1 MPSRGRF
8 TLLTIRGIPVGV
20 DWSWFFVLFLIIWLL
35 SGFYRDVLGTTQD
48 SLEPY
53 ALAVAS
59 AFGFFASILLHEL
72 GHAVIAQRNKIGIS
86 NITLWM
92 FGGVASLDR
101 EPESAGAEFRIAVA
115 GPVVTLLITAACLG
129 IGAGAD
135 GKSFWDGASFD
146 ESAQISAGV
155 AVLAWLAN
163 INAAILIFNL
173 LPAFPL
179 DGGRIVRAIAWRL
192 TGNRDRAT
200 IFAARLGQGF
210 AYAFIAIGVLL
221 ALTGNLFGGV
231 WLALIG
237 WMLAGSAR
245 ATANRSKLNTKLDG
259 LVVADVMDAEPVA
272 IPAGTTVEQAL
283 DEYFLRY
290 RWPWFPVV
298 DTGQRFIGLL
308 NRGTAD
314 AVPETSRTSQ
324 VVDEIID
331 PGGSTDQTVSS
342 DEPLE
347 ALLANVGAAPAR
359 RPRRRRRDRPPDRRD
374 HAGAGGSGAARRS
387 SLIVAVTNSA
397 VMTTALPTHHWQIA
411 SIMNSSR

>member
-1 MPSRGRF
+1 MPERGRF
-8 TLLTIRGIPVGV
+8 TLLTIRGIPIGV
-20 DWSWFFVLFLIIWLL
+20 DWTWFFILFLIIWLL

-48 SLEPY
+48 SIEPY

-72 GHAVIAQRNKIGIS
+72 GHAVIAVRNKIGIS
-86 NITLWM
+86 QITLWM

-101 EPESAGAEFRIAVA
+101 EPDSAGAEFRIAAA
-115 GPVVTLLITAACLG
+115 GPAVTLLITAACLG
-129 IGAGAD
+129 VGAAID
-135 GKSFWDGASFD
+135 GSTFWDGASFD
-146 ESAQISAGV
+146 ENATISTGV

-179 DGGRIVRAIAWRL
+179 DGGRIARALVWKV
-192 TGNRDRAT
+192 TGNRERAT

-210 AYAFIAIGVLL
+210 AYAFIAIGILI
-221 ALTGNLFGGV
+221 ALGGSLFAGV

-237 WMLAGSAR
+237 WMLGGSAR
-245 ATANRSKLNTKLDG
+245 ATAERSKLNTKLGD
-259 LVVADVMDAEPVA
+259 LRVADVMDAEPVA
-272 IPAGTTVEQAL
+272 IPELATVEQAL

-298 DTGQRFIGLL
+298 DAGQRFVGLL

-314 AVPETSRTSQ
+314 AVPEPSRTSQ
-324 VVDEIID
+324 TVGEIID

-347 ALLANVGAAPAR
+347 ALLANLELR
-359 RPRRRRRDRPPDRRD
+359 RL
-374 HAGAGGSGAARRS
+374 GG
-387 SLIVAVTNSA
+387 LVAVDADGRLTG
-397 VMTTALPTHHWQIA
+397 VITLEQVGRALRDA
-411 SIMNSSR
+411 AA

>member
-1 MPSRGRF
+1 MPERGRF
-8 TLLTIRGIPVGV
+8 TLLTIRGIPIGV
-20 DWSWFFVLFLIIWLL
+20 DWTWFFILFLIIWLL

-48 SLEPY
+48 SIEPY

-72 GHAVIAQRNKIGIS
+72 GHAVIAVRNKIGIS
-86 NITLWM
+86 QITLWM

-101 EPESAGAEFRIAVA
+101 EPDSAGAEFRIAAA
-115 GPVVTLLITAACLG
+115 GPAVTLLITAACLG
-129 IGAGAD
+129 AGAAID
-135 GKSFWDGASFD
+135 GSTFWDGASFD
-146 ESAQISAGV
+146 ENATISTGV

-179 DGGRIVRAIAWRL
+179 DGGRIARAIVWKL
-192 TGNRDRAT
+192 TGNRERAT

-210 AYAFIAIGVLL
+210 AYAFIAIGILI
-221 ALTGNLFGGV
+221 ALGGSLFAGV

-237 WMLAGSAR
+237 WMLGGSAR
-245 ATANRSKLNTKLDG
+245 ATAERSKLNTKLGD
-259 LVVADVMDAEPVA
+259 LRVADVMDAEPVA
-272 IPAGTTVEQAL
+272 IPERATVEQAL

-298 DTGQRFIGLL
+298 DAGQRFVGLL

-324 VVDEIID
+324 TVGEIID
-331 PGGSTDQTVSS
+331 PSGSTDQTVSS

-347 ALLANVGAAPAR
+347 ALLANLELRRLGGLVAIDADGRLTGVITLEQVGRALRDAAA
-359 RPRRRRRDRPPDRRD
+359 
-374 HAGAGGSGAARRS
+374 
-387 SLIVAVTNSA
+387 
-397 VMTTALPTHHWQIA
+397 
-411 SIMNSSR
+411 

>member
-1 MPSRGRF
+1 MPERGRF
-8 TLLTIRGIPVGV
+8 TLLTIRGIPIGV
-20 DWSWFFVLFLIIWLL
+20 DWTWFFILFLIIWLL

-48 SLEPY
+48 SIEPY

-72 GHAVIAQRNKIGIS
+72 GHAVIAVRNKIGIS
-86 NITLWM
+86 QITLWM

-101 EPESAGAEFRIAVA
+101 EPDSAGAEFRIAAA
-115 GPVVTLLITAACLG
+115 GPAVTLLITAACLG
-129 IGAGAD
+129 AGAAID
-135 GKSFWDGASFD
+135 GSTFWDGASFD
-146 ESAQISAGV
+146 ENAEISTGV

-179 DGGRIVRAIAWRL
+179 DGGRIARALVWKV
-192 TGNRDRAT
+192 TGNRERAT

-210 AYAFIAIGVLL
+210 AYAFIAIGILI
-221 ALTGNLFGGV
+221 ALGGSLFAGV

-237 WMLAGSAR
+237 WMLGGSAR
-245 ATANRSKLNTKLDG
+245 ATAERSKLNTKLGD
-259 LVVADVMDAEPVA
+259 LRVADVMDAEPVA
-272 IPAGTTVEQAL
+272 IPELATVEQAL

-298 DTGQRFIGLL
+298 DAGQRFVGLL

-314 AVPETSRTSQ
+314 AVPEPSRMSQ
-324 VVDEIID
+324 TVGEIID

-347 ALLANVGAAPAR
+347 ALLANLELR
-359 RPRRRRRDRPPDRRD
+359 RL
-374 HAGAGGSGAARRS
+374 GG
-387 SLIVAVTNSA
+387 LVAVDADGRLTG
-397 VMTTALPTHHWQIA
+397 VITLEQVGRALRDA
-411 SIMNSSR
+411 AA

>member
-1 MPSRGRF
+1 MPERGRF
-8 TLLTIRGIPVGV
+8 TLLTIRGIPIGV
-20 DWSWFFVLFLIIWLL
+20 DWTWFFILFLIIWLL

-48 SLEPY
+48 SIEPY

-72 GHAVIAQRNKIGIS
+72 GHAVIAVRNKIGIS
-86 NITLWM
+86 QITLWM

-101 EPESAGAEFRIAVA
+101 EPDSAGAEFRIAAA
-115 GPVVTLLITAACLG
+115 GPAVTLLITAACLG
-129 IGAGAD
+129 AGAAID
-135 GKSFWDGASFD
+135 GSTFWDGASFD
-146 ESAQISAGV
+146 ENAEISTGV

-179 DGGRIVRAIAWRL
+179 DGGRIARALVWKV
-192 TGNRDRAT
+192 TGNRERAT

-210 AYAFIAIGVLL
+210 AYAFIAIGILI
-221 ALTGNLFGGV
+221 ALGGSLFAGV

-237 WMLAGSAR
+237 WMLGGSAR
-245 ATANRSKLNTKLDG
+245 ATAERSKLNTKLGD
-259 LVVADVMDAEPVA
+259 LRVADVMDAEPVA
-272 IPAGTTVEQAL
+272 IPGLATVEQAL

-298 DTGQRFIGLL
+298 DAGQRFVGLL

-314 AVPETSRTSQ
+314 AVPEPSRTSQ
-324 VVDEIID
+324 TVGEIID

-347 ALLANVGAAPAR
+347 ALLANLELR
-359 RPRRRRRDRPPDRRD
+359 RL
-374 HAGAGGSGAARRS
+374 GG
-387 SLIVAVTNSA
+387 LVAVDADGRLTG
-397 VMTTALPTHHWQIA
+397 VITLEQVGRALRDA
-411 SIMNSSR
+411 AA

>member
-1 MPSRGRF
+1 MPPAYYPVMPERGRF

-35 SGFYRDVLGTTQD
+35 SGFYRDILGTSQD
-48 SLEPY
+48 SVEPY

-72 GHAVIAQRNKIGIS
+72 GHAVIALRNRIGIS
-86 NITLWM
+86 QITLWM

-101 EPESAGAEFRIAVA
+101 DPDTAGAEFRIAVA

-129 IGAGAD
+129 AGAAID
-135 GKSFWDGASFD
+135 GGSFWEGARFEQNAD
-146 ESAQISAGV
+146 ISTGV

-179 DGGRIVRAIAWRL
+179 DGGRIVRAIAWRV

-210 AYAFIAIGVLL
+210 AYAFIGIGILI
-221 ALTGNLFGGV
+221 ALGGSLFAGV

-237 WMLAGSAR
+237 WMLGGSAR
-245 ATANRSKLNTKLDG
+245 ATANRSKLNTKLGG
-259 LVVADVMDAEPVA
+259 LRVADVMDAEPVA

-298 DTGQRFIGLL
+298 DAGHRFLGLL

-314 AVPETSRTSQ
+314 AVPEMSRTSQ
-324 VVDEIID
+324 TVSEIID
-331 PGGSTDQTVSS
+331 PGGSRDQTVSS

-347 ALLANVGAAPAR
+347 ALLANIELR
-359 RPRRRRRDRPPDRRD
+359 RL
-374 HAGAGGSGAARRS
+374 GG
-387 SLIVAVTNSA
+387 LVAVDANGRLTGVITLEQVGRA
-397 VMTTALPTHHWQIA
+397 LRDATA
-411 SIMNSSR
+411 

>member
-1 MPSRGRF
+1 MPERGRF
-8 TLLTIRGIPVGV
+8 TLLTIRGIPIGV
-20 DWSWFFVLFLIIWLL
+20 DWTWFFILFLIIWLL
-35 SGFYRDVLGTTQD
+35 SGFYRDGLGTTQD
-48 SLEPY
+48 SIEPY

-72 GHAVIAQRNKIGIS
+72 GHAVIAVRNRIGIS
-86 NITLWM
+86 QITLWM

-101 EPESAGAEFRIAVA
+101 EPDSAGAEFRIAAA
-115 GPVVTLLITAACLG
+115 GPAVTLLITAACLG
-129 IGAGAD
+129 AGAAID
-135 GKSFWDGASFD
+135 GSTFWDGASFD
-146 ESAQISAGV
+146 ENATISTGV

-179 DGGRIVRAIAWRL
+179 DGGRIARAIVWKL
-192 TGNRDRAT
+192 TGNRERAT

-210 AYAFIAIGVLL
+210 AYAFIAIGILI
-221 ALTGNLFGGV
+221 ALGGSLFAGV

-237 WMLAGSAR
+237 WMLGGSAR
-245 ATANRSKLNTKLDG
+245 ATAERSTLNTKLGD
-259 LVVADVMDAEPVA
+259 LRVADVMDAVPVA
-272 IPAGTTVEQAL
+272 IPERATVEQAL

-298 DTGQRFIGLL
+298 DAGQRFVGLL

-324 VVDEIID
+324 TVGEIID

-347 ALLANVGAAPAR
+347 ALLANLELRRLGGLVAIDADGRLTGVITLEQVGRALRDAAA
-359 RPRRRRRDRPPDRRD
+359 
-374 HAGAGGSGAARRS
+374 
-387 SLIVAVTNSA
+387 
-397 VMTTALPTHHWQIA
+397 
-411 SIMNSSR
+411 

>member
-1 MPSRGRF
+1 MPERGRF

-48 SLEPY
+48 SIEPY

-72 GHAVIAQRNKIGIS
+72 GHAVIAVRNRIGIS
-86 NITLWM
+86 QITLWM

-101 EPESAGAEFRIAVA
+101 EPDSAGAEFRIAAA
-115 GPVVTLLITAACLG
+115 GPAVTLLITAACLG
-129 IGAGAD
+129 AGAAID
-135 GKSFWDGASFD
+135 GSTFWDGASFD
-146 ESAQISAGV
+146 ENATISTGV

-179 DGGRIVRAIAWRL
+179 DGGRIARAIVWKL
-192 TGNRDRAT
+192 TGNRERAT

-210 AYAFIAIGVLL
+210 AYAFIAIGILI
-221 ALTGNLFGGV
+221 ALGGSLFAGV

-237 WMLAGSAR
+237 WMLGGSAR
-245 ATANRSKLNTKLDG
+245 ATAERSKLNTKLGD
-259 LVVADVMDAEPVA
+259 LRVADVMDAEPVA
-272 IPAGTTVEQAL
+272 IPERATVEQAL

-298 DTGQRFIGLL
+298 DAGQRFVGLL

-324 VVDEIID
+324 TVGEIID

-347 ALLANVGAAPAR
+347 ALLANLELRRLGGLVAIDADGRLTGVITLEQVGRALRDAAA
-359 RPRRRRRDRPPDRRD
+359 
-374 HAGAGGSGAARRS
+374 
-387 SLIVAVTNSA
+387 
-397 VMTTALPTHHWQIA
+397 
-411 SIMNSSR
+411 

>member
-1 MPSRGRF
+1 MPERGRF
-8 TLLTIRGIPVGV
+8 TLLTIRGIPIGV
-20 DWSWFFVLFLIIWLL
+20 DWTWFFILFLIIWLL

-48 SLEPY
+48 SIEPY

-72 GHAVIAQRNKIGIS
+72 GHAVIAVRNKIGIS
-86 NITLWM
+86 QITLWM

-101 EPESAGAEFRIAVA
+101 EPDSAGAEFRIAAA
-115 GPVVTLLITAACLG
+115 GPAVTLLITAACLG
-129 IGAGAD
+129 AGAAID
-135 GKSFWDGASFD
+135 GSTFWDGASFD
-146 ESAQISAGV
+146 ENATISTGV

-179 DGGRIVRAIAWRL
+179 DGGRIARAIVWKV
-192 TGNRDRAT
+192 TGNRERAT

-210 AYAFIAIGVLL
+210 AYAFIAIGILI
-221 ALTGNLFGGV
+221 AIGGSLFAGV

-237 WMLAGSAR
+237 WMLGGSAR
-245 ATANRSKLNTKLDG
+245 ATAERSKLNTKLGD
-259 LVVADVMDAEPVA
+259 LRVADVMDAEPVA
-272 IPAGTTVEQAL
+272 IPELATVEQAL

-298 DTGQRFIGLL
+298 DAGQRFVGLL

-314 AVPETSRTSQ
+314 AVPEPSRTSQ
-324 VVDEIID
+324 TVGEIID

-347 ALLANVGAAPAR
+347 ALLANLELR
-359 RPRRRRRDRPPDRRD
+359 RL
-374 HAGAGGSGAARRS
+374 GG
-387 SLIVAVTNSA
+387 LVAVDADGRLTG
-397 VMTTALPTHHWQIA
+397 VITLEQVGRALRDA
-411 SIMNSSR
+411 AA

>member
-1 MPSRGRF
+1 MPERGRF
-8 TLLTIRGIPVGV
+8 TLLTIRGIPIGV
-20 DWSWFFVLFLIIWLL
+20 DWTWFYILFLIIWLL

-48 SLEPY
+48 SIEPY

-72 GHAVIAQRNKIGIS
+72 GHAVIAVRNKIGIS
-86 NITLWM
+86 QITLWM

-101 EPESAGAEFRIAVA
+101 EPDSAGAEFRIAAA
-115 GPVVTLLITAACLG
+115 GPAVTLLITAACLG
-129 IGAGAD
+129 AGAAID
-135 GKSFWDGASFD
+135 GSTFWDGASFD
-146 ESAQISAGV
+146 ENATISTGV

-179 DGGRIVRAIAWRL
+179 DGGRIARAIVWKL
-192 TGNRDRAT
+192 TGNRERAT

-210 AYAFIAIGVLL
+210 AYAFIAIGILI
-221 ALTGNLFGGV
+221 ALGGSLFAGV

-237 WMLAGSAR
+237 WMLGGSAR
-245 ATANRSKLNTKLDG
+245 ATAERSKLNTKLGD
-259 LVVADVMDAEPVA
+259 LRVADVMDAEPVA
-272 IPAGTTVEQAL
+272 IPERATVEQAL

-298 DTGQRFIGLL
+298 DAGQRFVGLL

-324 VVDEIID
+324 TVGEIID

-347 ALLANVGAAPAR
+347 ALLANLELRRLGGLVAIDADGRLTGVITLEQVGRALRDAAA
-359 RPRRRRRDRPPDRRD
+359 
-374 HAGAGGSGAARRS
+374 
-387 SLIVAVTNSA
+387 
-397 VMTTALPTHHWQIA
+397 
-411 SIMNSSR
+411 

>member
-1 MPSRGRF
+1 MPERGRF
-8 TLLTIRGIPVGV
+8 TLLTIRGIPIGV
-20 DWSWFFVLFLIIWLL
+20 DWTWFFILFLIIWLL

-48 SLEPY
+48 SIEPY

-72 GHAVIAQRNKIGIS
+72 GHAVIAVRNKIGIS
-86 NITLWM
+86 QITLWM

-101 EPESAGAEFRIAVA
+101 EPDSAGAEFRIAAA
-115 GPVVTLLITAACLG
+115 GPAVTLLITAACLG
-129 IGAGAD
+129 AGAAID
-135 GKSFWDGASFD
+135 GSTFWDGASFD
-146 ESAQISAGV
+146 ENATISTGV

-179 DGGRIVRAIAWRL
+179 DGGRIARAIVWKV
-192 TGNRDRAT
+192 TGNRERAT

-210 AYAFIAIGVLL
+210 AYAFIAIGILI
-221 ALTGNLFGGV
+221 AIGGSLFAGV

-237 WMLAGSAR
+237 WMLGGSAR
-245 ATANRSKLNTKLDG
+245 ATAERSKLNTKLGD
-259 LVVADVMDAEPVA
+259 LRVADVMDAEPVA
-272 IPAGTTVEQAL
+272 IPERATVEQAL

-298 DTGQRFIGLL
+298 DAGQRFVGLL

-314 AVPETSRTSQ
+314 AVPEPSRTSQ
-324 VVDEIID
+324 TVGEIID

-347 ALLANVGAAPAR
+347 ALLANLELR
-359 RPRRRRRDRPPDRRD
+359 RL
-374 HAGAGGSGAARRS
+374 GG
-387 SLIVAVTNSA
+387 LVAVDADGRLTG
-397 VMTTALPTHHWQIA
+397 VITLEQVGRALRDA
-411 SIMNSSR
+411 AA

>member
-1 MPSRGRF
+1 MPERGRF
-8 TLLTIRGIPVGV
+8 TLLTIRGIPIGV
-20 DWSWFFVLFLIIWLL
+20 DWTWFFILFLIIWLL

-48 SLEPY
+48 SIEPY

-72 GHAVIAQRNKIGIS
+72 GHAVIAVRNKIGIS
-86 NITLWM
+86 QITLWM

-101 EPESAGAEFRIAVA
+101 EPDSAGAEFRIAAA
-115 GPVVTLLITAACLG
+115 GPAVTLLITAACLG
-129 IGAGAD
+129 AGAAID
-135 GKSFWDGASFD
+135 GSTFWDGASFD
-146 ESAQISAGV
+146 ENATISTGV

-179 DGGRIVRAIAWRL
+179 DGGRIARAIVWKL
-192 TGNRDRAT
+192 TGNRERAT

-210 AYAFIAIGVLL
+210 AYAFIAIGILI
-221 ALTGNLFGGV
+221 ALGGSLFAGV

-237 WMLAGSAR
+237 WMLGGSAR
-245 ATANRSKLNTKLDG
+245 ATAERSKLNTKLGD
-259 LVVADVMDAEPVA
+259 LRVADVMDAEPVA
-272 IPAGTTVEQAL
+272 IPERATVEQAL

-298 DTGQRFIGLL
+298 DAGQRFVGLL

-324 VVDEIID
+324 TVGEIID

-347 ALLANVGAAPAR
+347 ALLANLELRRLGGLVAIDAAGRLTGVITLEQDGRAL
-359 RPRRRRRDRPPDRRD
+359 RD
-374 HAGAGGSGAARRS
+374 AA
-387 SLIVAVTNSA
+387 A
-397 VMTTALPTHHWQIA
+397 
-411 SIMNSSR
+411 

>member
-1 MPSRGRF
+1 MPERGRF
-8 TLLTIRGIPVGV
+8 TLLTIRGIPIGV
-20 DWSWFFVLFLIIWLL
+20 DWTWFFILFLIIWLL

-48 SLEPY
+48 SIEPY

-72 GHAVIAQRNKIGIS
+72 GHAVIAVRNKIGIS
-86 NITLWM
+86 QITLWM

-101 EPESAGAEFRIAVA
+101 EPDSAGAEFRIAAA
-115 GPVVTLLITAACLG
+115 GPAVTLLITAACLG
-129 IGAGAD
+129 AGAAID
-135 GKSFWDGASFD
+135 GSTFWDGASFD
-146 ESAQISAGV
+146 ENATISTGV

-179 DGGRIVRAIAWRL
+179 DGGRIARAIVWKL
-192 TGNRDRAT
+192 TGNRERAT

-210 AYAFIAIGVLL
+210 AYAFIAIGILI
-221 ALTGNLFGGV
+221 ALGGSLFAGV

-237 WMLAGSAR
+237 WMLGGSAR
-245 ATANRSKLNTKLDG
+245 ATAERSKLNTKLGD
-259 LVVADVMDAEPVA
+259 LRVADVMDAEPVA
-272 IPAGTTVEQAL
+272 IPERATVEQAL

-298 DTGQRFIGLL
+298 DAGQRFVGLL

-324 VVDEIID
+324 TVGEIID

-347 ALLANVGAAPAR
+347 ALLANLELRRLGGLVAIDADGRLTGVITLEQVGRALRDAAA
-359 RPRRRRRDRPPDRRD
+359 
-374 HAGAGGSGAARRS
+374 
-387 SLIVAVTNSA
+387 
-397 VMTTALPTHHWQIA
+397 
-411 SIMNSSR
+411 

>member
-1 MPSRGRF
+1 MPERGRF
-8 TLLTIRGIPVGV
+8 TLLTIRGIPIGV
-20 DWSWFFVLFLIIWLL
+20 DWTWFFILFLIIWLL

-48 SLEPY
+48 SIEPY

-72 GHAVIAQRNKIGIS
+72 GHAVIAVRNKIGIS
-86 NITLWM
+86 QITLWM

-101 EPESAGAEFRIAVA
+101 EPDSAGAEFRIAAA
-115 GPVVTLLITAACLG
+115 GPAVTLLITAACLG
-129 IGAGAD
+129 AGAAID
-135 GKSFWDGASFD
+135 ASTFWDGASFD
-146 ESAQISAGV
+146 ENAEISTGV

-179 DGGRIVRAIAWRL
+179 DGGRIARAIVWKV
-192 TGNRDRAT
+192 TGNRERAT

-210 AYAFIAIGVLL
+210 AYAFIAIGILI
-221 ALTGNLFGGV
+221 AIGGSLFAGV

-237 WMLAGSAR
+237 WMLGGSAR
-245 ATANRSKLNTKLDG
+245 ATAERSKLNTKLGD
-259 LVVADVMDAEPVA
+259 LRVADVMDAEPVA
-272 IPAGTTVEQAL
+272 IPELATVEQAL

-298 DTGQRFIGLL
+298 DAGQRFVGLL

-314 AVPETSRTSQ
+314 AVPEPSRTSQ
-324 VVDEIID
+324 TVGEIID

-347 ALLANVGAAPAR
+347 ALLANLELR
-359 RPRRRRRDRPPDRRD
+359 RL
-374 HAGAGGSGAARRS
+374 GG
-387 SLIVAVTNSA
+387 LVAVDADGRLTG
-397 VMTTALPTHHWQIA
+397 VITLEQVGRALRDA
-411 SIMNSSR
+411 AA